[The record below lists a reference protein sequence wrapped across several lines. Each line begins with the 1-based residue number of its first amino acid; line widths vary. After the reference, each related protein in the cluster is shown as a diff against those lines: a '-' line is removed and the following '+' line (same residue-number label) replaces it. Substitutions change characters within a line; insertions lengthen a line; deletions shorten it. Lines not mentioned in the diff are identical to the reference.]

1 MGRGV
6 PDAIEY
12 LSSRQ
17 IHTDTKPT
25 NQSSKKDKKSNL
37 ANQARFRKMS
47 NQNLGLKYEWISVFI
62 DKELANFNSAHIDNF
77 ESPNT

>member
-1 MGRGV
+1 M

-47 NQNLGLKYEWISVFI
+47 NQNLVGKYEWILVFI
-62 DKELANFNSAHIDNF
+62 VEELANFNSAHIDNF
-77 ESPNT
+77 QQSLTS

>member
-1 MGRGV
+1 M

-47 NQNLGLKYEWISVFI
+47 NQNLGGIYEWILVFI
-62 DKELANFNSAHIDNF
+62 VKDLANFNGANIDNF
-77 ESPNT
+77 ESPNS

>member
-1 MGRGV
+1 V

-25 NQSSKKDKKSNL
+25 NRSKKDKKSNL

-62 DKELANFNSAHIDNF
+62 VRELANFNGANIDNF
-77 ESPNT
+77 ESPNS

>member
-1 MGRGV
+1 M

-47 NQNLGLKYEWISVFI
+47 NQNLVGKYEWILVFI
-62 DKELANFNSAHIDNF
+62 VKGLANFNSAHIDNF
-77 ESPNT
+77 ESLNS

>member
-1 MGRGV
+1 M

-25 NQSSKKDKKSNL
+25 NQSSKKDEKSNL

-62 DKELANFNSAHIDNF
+62 VKELANFNGANIDNF
-77 ESPNT
+77 ESLNS

>member
-1 MGRGV
+1 M

-47 NQNLGLKYEWISVFI
+47 NQNLVGKYEWILVFI
-62 DKELANFNSAHIDNF
+62 VEELANFNSAHIDNF
-77 ESPNT
+77 ESLNS

>member
-25 NQSSKKDKKSNL
+25 RVQKKDKKSNL

-62 DKELANFNSAHIDNF
+62 VKGLANFNSAHIDNF
-77 ESPNT
+77 ESLNS